1 MRIFKTKNIT
11 VFRIACYG
19 SGNLG
24 FGLISQMLSS
34 YLVFYATVILR
45 MPGSL
50 IGLIISI
57 SVIWDAVSDPL
68 MGYISDNTHSRFGRR
83 HIYILLGT
91 VFASISNIILWN
103 VSPDLSM
110 FHKFSW
116 ILTSVLMVKTFMT
129 VFVTPYTALG
139 AELSSDYN
147 ERTTIQTIKTLF
159 FLFAILI
166 NTAGFMFIIFRS
178 TPDWPMG
185 QLNPQSYKYAALTAS
200 IIMLFSGLITYTSTK
215 EFIPILAKSK
225 SGANVFS
232 STQFVKK
239 IKFNLSE
246 KDYRA
251 VFFGFLFTNMA
262 SAIITTIGLHTFTY
276 SFYLDSRQIG
286 VIFGVQFLVCI
297 LAQPI
302 WAKIAERIDKKNAIQ
317 LGLKISILGCLI
329 LFALVMFKAQVR
341 LNYLLLLSYAIVTG
355 FGSSGLFSIPYS
367 MIADTVDQQEYKTS
381 ERNEGVYYGM
391 LTFGYKISQSITIFI
406 FGIVLDLIKF
416 DPSLTIQKNSTATM
430 LGVFLSL
437 GSITVFTLAALAY
450 SKYNLDRQT
459 VQLMQDEINEFSE

>member
-11 VFRIACYG
+11 VFRIAGYG
-19 SGNLG
+19 TGNLG

-45 MPGSL
+45 MPGRL
-50 IGLIISI
+50 IGLIIAI

-83 HIYILLGT
+83 HLYILLGT
-91 VFASISNIILWN
+91 VLASISNIILWN

-110 FHKFSW
+110 FHKFCW
-116 ILTSVLMVKTFMT
+116 ILTSVLLVKTFMT
-129 VFVTPYTALG
+129 VYVTPYTALG

-147 ERTTIQTIKTLF
+147 ERTVIQTIKTLF

-166 NTAGFMFIIFRS
+166 NTAGFMLIIFKK
-178 TPDWPMG
+178 TPEWPMG
-185 QLNPQSYKYAALTAS
+185 QLNPQSYKYAAMTAS
-200 IIMLFSGLITYTSTK
+200 IIMLFSGLTAYVSTK
-215 EFIPILAKSK
+215 KFIPMLASSR
-225 SGANVFS
+225 SGSSVFS
-232 STQFVKK
+232 STQFIRK

-276 SFYLDSRQIG
+276 SFYLDSQQIG
-286 VIFGVQFLVCI
+286 IIFGVQFLVSMI
-297 LAQPI
+297 AQPI
-302 WAKIAERIDKKNAIQ
+302 WAKLSETMDKKNAIQ
-317 LGLKISILGCLI
+317 MGLRISILGCLI
-329 LFALVMFKAQVR
+329 LFALVMFKEQVR
-341 LNYLLLLSYAIVTG
+341 ESYLLLLSYSIIIG
-355 FGSSGLFSIPYS
+355 FGTSGLFSIPYS

-406 FGIVLDLIKF
+406 FGIVLDLIQF
-416 DPSLTIQKNSTATM
+416 DPSLTIQNNSTATL

-450 SKYNLDRQT
+450 NKYNLDRRT
-459 VQLMQDEINEFSE
+459 VQLMQDKLNKFSE